1 MTGCK
6 AIQWR
11 KASLFNKRCWI
22 NRTSL
27 SLWDFSGISVVRN
40 LPVNEGNARAGG
52 SIPGSGRSPGVG
64 IGDPLQYSRLGNP
77 RDRGA
82 WWATVRGATKIRTQL
97 STKQVCA
104 YKHTQTPTQLP
115 YLTQKLTRRDHRLT
129 RQIMKLLEQRIKI
142 SRSMTRQRICRLD
155 TKSRIHELIF
165 YSLKE

>member
-1 MTGCK
+1 MVLDQLNVLK
-6 AIQWR
+6 
-11 KASLFNKRCWI
+11 
-22 NRTSL
+22 
-27 SLWDFSGISVVRN
+27 N

-64 IGDPLQYSRLGNP
+64 NSDPLQYSRLGNP

-115 YLTQKLTRRDHRLT
+115 YLMQKLTRHDHRLT
-129 RQIMKLLEQRIKI
+129 CQIMKLLEEQRIKI
-142 SRSMTRQRICRLD
+142 STSMTRQIICRLD

-165 YSLKE
+165 YSLKEWKECRLTETICKLCIQHRTSI